1 MATPVT
7 AQVFASGA
15 LIPLSHSRFRRSQV
29 THCLCFTFYCWTWLW
44 KQMMSKGGEF
54 RISRS
59 IGCAVH
65 KARGS
70 YVPPE
75 VARQW
80 LQSSQTVCF
89 VVSASFFPLLQNDR
103 ILEEFTTKILC
114 AFICPSNSLG
124 KCCYSQG
131 LLQACNF
138 FSFNF
143 LTTFFLLNFVIFHWH

>member
-1 MATPVT
+1 MKADDVE
-7 AQVFASGA
+7 A
-15 LIPLSHSRFRRSQV
+15 RRVQN
-29 THCLCFTFYCWTWLW
+29 L
-44 KQMMSKGGEF
+44 
-54 RISRS
+54 RS

-80 LQSSQTVCF
+80 LKSSQTVCF
-89 VVSASFFPLLQNDR
+89 VMSASFFPLLQNDR

-114 AFICPSNSLG
+114 AFISPSISLG

-131 LLQACNF
+131 LLQAFNF
-138 FSFNF
+138 FFFNF
-143 LTTFFLLNFVIFHWH
+143 FLAEFRDFSLTLIFLWRMLTECVNRISVTW